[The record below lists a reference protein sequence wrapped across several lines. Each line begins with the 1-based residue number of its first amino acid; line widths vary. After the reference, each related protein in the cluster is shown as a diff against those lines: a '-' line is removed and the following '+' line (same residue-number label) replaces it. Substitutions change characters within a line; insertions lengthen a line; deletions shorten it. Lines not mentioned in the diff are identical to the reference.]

1 MGWQEVFQEDK
12 NEGIEMISMG
22 LKAEPKEPDETE
34 ERVGMYGTKNMNQV
48 NKDSWEREVKETGK
62 EMCLIDVNWT
72 VTWQTF
78 PEDFLYTENCACM
91 QRQPCSQQTFIILLY
106 INTLSE
112 KTKTGWLYLENGSKQ

>member
-62 EMCLIDVNWT
+62 EMCLTDVNWT

-78 PEDFLYTENCACM
+78 PEDFIYTENCACM
-91 QRQPCSQQTFIILLY
+91 QRQPCNQQTFIILLY